1 MNLAKLLRRKPLE
14 SYNNDIKTSELRRTL
29 GKWELTAI
37 GVGAVIG
44 GGIFVLTGVAANQYA
59 GPALALSF
67 VLAGLGCLFAAFC
80 YAEFA
85 SILPVSGSAYAYS
98 YGTMGEFFAWFIGWN
113 LILEYMMGATT
124 VAVSWSRY
132 FVKLLHLSGI
142 HHVPAWLVNDPVTAK
157 EEALRAGVEV
167 PAFSVNLPAALIVWV
182 VTYILVKGIRE
193 SAKTN
198 NIIVSLKVA
207 AVLFVVIVGVLYINP
222 ANWQPFIPERVI
234 DASGTGHYGLSGVLT
249 AAGIVFFAFI
259 GFDAVSTQSQEA
271 VNPVKDIPFAIITSL
286 VVCTGLYILVS
297 LTLTG
302 MANYKDLDLGAP
314 VASAFSSVG
323 LNWASLLVTIA
334 AVIGLISVMLVM
346 LLSQTRIFLNMAQ
359 DGLLPRKLFA
369 AVHPRFKTP
378 WKSTIL
384 LGAVAS
390 FVAAVT
396 PIEKAT
402 KMTSIGT
409 LFAFAMICAAVLVLR
424 KKQPDLHRPYKV
436 KYLPLVAGLGLGF
449 NMLLMFS
456 LDKSTWLRLLV
467 WSIAGIAVYFL
478 YSAKN
483 SNLNRVEKNNQS
495 QDNYGL

>member
-1 MNLAKLLRRKPLE
+1 MDVKKLLRKKPLE
-14 SYNNDIKTSELRRTL
+14 AYDNDIKTSQLKRTL

-67 VLAGLGCLFAAFC
+67 VLAGIGCLFAAFC

-98 YGTMGEFFAWFIGWN
+98 YGTIGEFFAWFIGWN

-124 VAVSWSRY
+124 VAVSWSKY

-142 HHVPAWLVNDPVTAK
+142 HNIPAWLVNDPVTAR
-157 EEALRAGVEV
+157 EEALKLGTDA
-167 PAFSVNLPAALIVWV
+167 PAFSINLPAALIVWV
-182 VTYILVKGIRE
+182 VTYVLVRGIKE

-198 NIIVSLKVA
+198 NIIVALKVA
-207 AVLFVVIVGVLYINP
+207 AVLFVVVAGIAYITP
-222 ANWQPFIPERVI
+222 SNWQPFIPDKTV
-234 DASGTGHYGLSGVLT
+234 DSSGVSHYGLSGVLT

-286 VVCTGLYILVS
+286 IICTALYILVS

-302 MANYKDLDLGAP
+302 MVKYTELDMGAP
-314 VASAFSSVG
+314 VASAFSAIG
-323 LNWASLLVTIA
+323 LNWASFLITIA

-346 LLSQTRIFLNMAQ
+346 LLSQTRIFLNMAK
-359 DGLLPRKLFA
+359 DGLLPAKMFA
-369 AVHPRFKTP
+369 AIHPRFKTP

-384 LGAVAS
+384 LGAIAS
-390 FVAAVT
+390 LVAAVT

-424 KKQPDLHRPYKV
+424 KKQPGLHRPYRV
-436 KYLPLVAGLGLGF
+436 KYLPLVACLGF
-449 NMLLMFS
+449 GFNILLMFS
-456 LDKSTWLRLLV
+456 LDKATWMRLLV
-467 WSIAGIAVYFL
+467 WSAIGIAVYFI
-478 YSAKN
+478 YSARH
-483 SNLNRVEKNNQS
+483 SNLNKNEAK
-495 QDNYGL
+495 